1 MRAELV
7 KLRVLPTPRVMLLV
21 AWGLGLA
28 VAIGLAVDSPS
39 DGDTYS
45 DAALAAATTVTSI
58 ASIVLGVWM
67 VGLEYGQATMRR
79 VVAAV
84 PARVAILRAKL
95 VVLLGCVVVG
105 TVAVYA
111 LDWAT
116 AALAGMLAG
125 ESVPFGAIWAEAG
138 GALVGN
144 VAYAVLGFSVA
155 LLTRSMAGGI
165 TITLVLAL
173 VVDTLL
179 SAIPTVGDYTFGIG
193 IADLVGAIRSVA
205 GADEWVRGLAVTAGW
220 LLALSVASWLRFA
233 RQDVK

>member
-7 KLRVLPTPRVMLLV
+7 KLRVLPTPRVMLAV
-21 AWGLGLA
+21 ALGLG
-28 VAIGLAVDSPS
+28 VIVGVGLAIDSPS
-39 DGDTYS
+39 DPGNYS

-67 VGLEYGQATMRR
+67 VGMEYGQGTMRR
-79 VVAAV
+79 VVATV
-84 PARVAILRAKL
+84 PARTSILRAKL
-95 VVLLGCVVVG
+95 VVLIACVVLG
-105 TVAVYA
+105 TIAVYA
-111 LDWAT
+111 LDWVM
-116 AALAGMLAG
+116 AALAGQLAG
-125 ESVPFGAIWAEAG
+125 QSVPFDPVLAEAG

-144 VAYAVLGFSVA
+144 IAYAVVGFSVA

-179 SAIPTVGDYTFGIG
+179 STIPTVGGYSFGASIT
-193 IADLVGAIRSVA
+193 DLVGTIR
-205 GADEWVRGLAVTAGW
+205 GDADAEMWGRGLAVTLGW
-220 LLALSVASWLRFA
+220 LLVFSVVSWLRFA